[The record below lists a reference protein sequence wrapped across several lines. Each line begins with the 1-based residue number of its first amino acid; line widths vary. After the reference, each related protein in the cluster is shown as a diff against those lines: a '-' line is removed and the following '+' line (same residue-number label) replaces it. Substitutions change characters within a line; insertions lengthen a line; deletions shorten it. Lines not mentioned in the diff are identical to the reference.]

1 MAALVLSSEPPRFR
15 SCSASNR
22 IPGSWAMPASDL
34 SSLRASRTS
43 KDLSDCGAAAAAAAS
58 LGNSEAWK
66 DLDNIAALGLS
77 LHAEGDKE
85 SATSQID
92 IPQINFDDGWNIF
105 EDTKPPRVT
114 KPFHKWIKTL
124 QRRAH
129 RPRNRRRGGSSS
141 GSHEFFPPSLDD
153 SLSNH
158 RHRKSS
164 SDSSFGYV
172 TGVRSASISL
182 AGSAMTRS
190 KRNTVRSSRCS
201 RTERSSRASYSRTRF
216 SEESTRCERT
226 ISVDPAVTE
235 RQLQRRR
242 VIEEL
247 ISTEESYI
255 GDIKFLMN
263 VYVTI
268 LASLPTQHQ
277 GLRSSI
283 NRNLTDIVELHEEI
297 LGELH
302 RVVPNSE
309 YTQLQQIQP
318 AHKPPTRPNHQ
329 RWYSLDSVPEVKDG
343 TPWLQDVPGMVAEP
357 TVAAD
362 VAQVFGDRMYR
373 FFVYEEYGAKYEM
386 MIKDV
391 ASTHRAM
398 PQWETYQKGL
408 EALAA
413 SLGSANHHVDRSRK
427 SLTIGDLLV
436 KPIQRICRY
445 PLLFAELLKHTPVYD
460 CPNSHA
466 QIENVL
472 VRLREATAEINR
484 ATDDPSVKVTVEK
497 TWLLQDRLI
506 FPDQSFD
513 TNTKANVRLLGQIQL
528 CGTLHVCWQTRKAV
542 KGQYMICLLYRDSL
556 CLATAEGLHQVYT
569 IQACIGLNTIKL
581 EEADNGRGLQCHTAP
596 FSWKL
601 VFEIDHQLYEIIMTA
616 CTPKEE
622 MEWRTRLT
630 GLIPNEPHD
639 HPEAPLCSSLS
650 LDIKSLGTVFGKPGT
665 VARRLSIHR
674 ATTVGPKSSLCQVIL
689 KNTTLLKDP
698 ASAGAVSPIN
708 RSQSLLTTNSRIPI
722 LSPGRGE
729 RARLEALLADVWS
742 RTVLPF
748 PGITNRS
755 KSEYLVRSSASAMK
769 RKLSV
774 ASITNTFLKR
784 TPSTTSVGKAREK
797 LAADRASDRD
807 HHAAEESSGQ
817 ARTTAG
823 SPTLV
828 CDFSTPELSLEDDF
842 DYVQGRL
849 PVICDDVERVSSSS
863 PNWSAF
869 DEASVQ
875 GTVRKADPSRLE
887 PLSVAKRQ
895 QDEATTS
902 VLVTSLSAS
911 PANSLRPSRTN
922 TQSVKSLS
930 PVSTDRRKEN
940 VHHMGHVETDQLP
953 HEPAPTLKTGSK
965 WTKVG
970 MLNRGL
976 KTGGLRSLFR

>member
-1 MAALVLSSEPPRFR
+1 MATLVLSSEPPRFR
-15 SCSASNR
+15 SCST
-22 IPGSWAMPASDL
+22 GSRAADSWVMPASDRP
-34 SSLRASRTS
+34 SLKASRTNP
-43 KDLSDCGAAAAAAAS
+43 DLAGGDITLS

-77 LHAEGDKE
+77 LNAEGDNE
-85 SATSQID
+85 
-92 IPQINFDDGWNIF
+92 P
-105 EDTKPPRVT
+105 
-114 KPFHKWIKTL
+114 
-124 QRRAH
+124 
-129 RPRNRRRGGSSS
+129 
-141 GSHEFFPPSLDD
+141 
-153 SLSNH
+153 
-158 RHRKSS
+158 
-164 SDSSFGYV
+164 
-172 TGVRSASISL
+172 
-182 AGSAMTRS
+182 
-190 KRNTVRSSRCS
+190 
-201 RTERSSRASYSRTRF
+201 TERSSRASYSRTRF
-216 SEESTRCERT
+216 SEESTRLERT
-226 ISVDPAVTE
+226 VSADPAVME

-283 NRNLTDIVELHEEI
+283 NRNLTDIVELHEGI

-318 AHKPPTRPNHQ
+318 AHKPPPRPNHQ

-343 TPWLQDVPGMVAEP
+343 TPWLRDIPGMVAEP

-466 QIENVL
+466 QIEDVL

-484 ATDDPSVKVTVEK
+484 ATDDPSVKVTLEK
-497 TWLLQDRLI
+497 TWLLQDRLM

-528 CGTLHVCWQTRKAV
+528 CGALHVCWQTRKGV

-556 CLATAEGLHQVYT
+556 CLATAEGLHQVYV

-581 EEADNGRGLQCHTAP
+581 EEADNCRGLQCHTAP

-650 LDIKSLGTVFGKPGT
+650 LDIKSLGTVFGKP
-665 VARRLSIHR
+665 
-674 ATTVGPKSSLCQVIL
+674 
-689 KNTTLLKDP
+689 DP
-698 ASAGAVSPIN
+698 STAGAVSPIN
-708 RSQSLLTTNSRIPI
+708 RSQSLLTTNSRIPV

-742 RTVLPF
+742 RSALPF

-784 TPSTTSVGKAREK
+784 TPSTTSVGQAREK
-797 LAADRASDRD
+797 LVADRSTDRD
-807 HHAAEESSGQ
+807 YHPTEESSGQ
-817 ARTTAG
+817 ARNTAG
-823 SPTLV
+823 SPTL
-828 CDFSTPELSLEDDF
+828 DWSPPRDLRRSGTGQQLEPELLGLRRRFCPWHGQEN
-842 DYVQGRL
+842 GAAAAA
-849 PVICDDVERVSSSS
+849 
-863 PNWSAF
+863 SASTAAARGG
-869 DEASVQ
+869 DGA
-875 GTVRKADPSRLE
+875 GD
-887 PLSVAKRQ
+887 
-895 QDEATTS
+895 TS
-902 VLVTSLSAS
+902 VDKAAVGIAGEQSAAESYKYAVGQVAVTCFNGQEKGERAT
-911 PANSLRPSRTN
+911 PCGTRSRNPPTRSRAGADSQN
-922 TQSVKSLS
+922 
-930 PVSTDRRKEN
+930 RKQ
-940 VHHMGHVETDQLP
+940 VD
-953 HEPAPTLKTGSK
+953 
-965 WTKVG
+965 
-970 MLNRGL
+970 
-976 KTGGLRSLFR
+976 

>member
-1 MAALVLSSEPPRFR
+1 MATLVLSSEPPRFR
-15 SCSASNR
+15 SCST
-22 IPGSWAMPASDL
+22 GSRAADSWVMPASDRP
-34 SSLRASRTS
+34 SLKASRTNP
-43 KDLSDCGAAAAAAAS
+43 DLAGGDITLS

-77 LHAEGDKE
+77 LNAEGDNE
-85 SATSQID
+85 
-92 IPQINFDDGWNIF
+92 P
-105 EDTKPPRVT
+105 
-114 KPFHKWIKTL
+114 
-124 QRRAH
+124 
-129 RPRNRRRGGSSS
+129 
-141 GSHEFFPPSLDD
+141 
-153 SLSNH
+153 
-158 RHRKSS
+158 
-164 SDSSFGYV
+164 
-172 TGVRSASISL
+172 
-182 AGSAMTRS
+182 
-190 KRNTVRSSRCS
+190 
-201 RTERSSRASYSRTRF
+201 TERSSRASYSRTRF
-216 SEESTRCERT
+216 SEESTRLERT
-226 ISVDPAVTE
+226 VSADPAVME

-283 NRNLTDIVELHEEI
+283 NRNLTDIVELHEGI

-318 AHKPPTRPNHQ
+318 AHKPPPRPNHQ

-343 TPWLQDVPGMVAEP
+343 TPWLRDIPGMVAEP

-398 PQWETYQKGL
+398 PQWETYQKG
-408 EALAA
+408 AGGAC
-413 SLGSANHHVDRSRK
+413 SF
-427 SLTIGDLLV
+427 IG
-436 KPIQRICRY
+436 PIQRICRY

-466 QIENVL
+466 QIEDVL

-484 ATDDPSVKVTVEK
+484 ATDDPSVKVTLEK
-497 TWLLQDRLI
+497 TWLLQDRLM

-528 CGTLHVCWQTRKAV
+528 CGALHVCWQTRKGV

-556 CLATAEGLHQVYT
+556 CLATAEGLHQVYV

-581 EEADNGRGLQCHTAP
+581 EEADNCRGLQCHTAP

-601 VFEIDHQLYEIIMTA
+601 VFEIDHQLYEMIMTA

-650 LDIKSLGTVFGKPGT
+650 LDIKKSWNCIWKTRHCGAPSFDPPGHDRWT
-665 VARRLSIHR
+665 QIFLMPGYTEKHYFIERSINCW
-674 ATTVGPKSSLCQVIL
+674 SSVSNQPL
-689 KNTTLLKDP
+689 
-698 ASAGAVSPIN
+698 AVSLDYEFENP
-708 RSQSLLTTNSRIPI
+708 RSLAGSRRTGAPRSLTCRCLEQIGPTIP
-722 LSPGRGE
+722 R
-729 RARLEALLADVWS
+729 
-742 RTVLPF
+742 
-748 PGITNRS
+748 
-755 KSEYLVRSSASAMK
+755 SASAMK

-784 TPSTTSVGKAREK
+784 TPSTTSVGQAREK
-797 LAADRASDRD
+797 SVADRSTDRD
-807 HHAAEESSGQ
+807 YHPTEESSGQ
-817 ARTTAG
+817 ARNTAG
-823 SPTLV
+823 SPTL
-828 CDFSTPELSLEDDF
+828 DWSPPRDLRRSGTGQQLEPELLGLRRRFCPWHGQEN
-842 DYVQGRL
+842 GAAAAA
-849 PVICDDVERVSSSS
+849 
-863 PNWSAF
+863 SASTAAARGG
-869 DEASVQ
+869 DGA
-875 GTVRKADPSRLE
+875 GD
-887 PLSVAKRQ
+887 
-895 QDEATTS
+895 TS
-902 VLVTSLSAS
+902 VDKAAVGIAGEQSAAESYKYAVGQVAVTCFNGQEKGERAT
-911 PANSLRPSRTN
+911 PCGTRSRNPPTRSRAGADSQN
-922 TQSVKSLS
+922 
-930 PVSTDRRKEN
+930 RKQ
-940 VHHMGHVETDQLP
+940 VD
-953 HEPAPTLKTGSK
+953 
-965 WTKVG
+965 
-970 MLNRGL
+970 
-976 KTGGLRSLFR
+976 